1 MDTEKHCERYR
12 HLAALI
18 AATAGADHAAFQA
31 LHALTHDCLYGV
43 ALRRMR
49 CPGMAED
56 VLQDAY
62 LSIWVHAGTFR
73 PGGGSP
79 MTWLIAIVEHRA
91 LSVLRSQRRAPVIF
105 GIEVEGT
112 DRHGEA
118 HEPVPRARLTRA
130 LARLEP
136 AQRQSIALAFGRE
149 MTHAEVARHMGVPL
163 GTAKSWLRRGLER
176 LRACLEPATVTAEG

>member
-1 MDTEKHCERYR
+1 MDTERHH

-18 AATAGADHAAFQA
+18 AASAGTDHRAFQA
-31 LHALTHDCLYGV
+31 LHALTHGYLYRV

-62 LSIWVHAGTFR
+62 LSIWLHAGTFR
-73 PGGGSP
+73 PGSGSP

-91 LSVLRSQRRAPVIF
+91 LSVLRSQCRAPVIF
-105 GIEVEGT
+105 GAEGEGT
-112 DRHGEA
+112 DRHDEA
-118 HEPVPRARLTRA
+118 PDPVPQARLTWA

-176 LRACLEPATVTAEG
+176 LRTCLEPAAAVPADG

>member
-1 MDTEKHCERYR
+1 MDTERHRERH

-18 AATAGADHAAFQA
+18 AATAGADHAAFRA
-31 LHALTHDCLYGV
+31 LHALTHDYLYRV
-43 ALRRMR
+43 ALRRMG

-56 VLQDAY
+56 VLQEAY
-62 LSIWVHAGTFR
+62 LSIWLHAGMFR
-73 PGGGSP
+73 PGSGSP

-105 GIEVEGT
+105 SDAAEGADMPAETHEV
-112 DRHGEA
+112 
-118 HEPVPRARLTRA
+118 PQARLTGA

-176 LRACLEPATVTAEG
+176 LRACLEPAAAVPADR